1 MPPATEAHDEPGANP
16 NPTPAPTPTPNPNPN
31 PTPTPTP
38 TPNPNLR
45 AVFPQIWTRRAIQGS
60 QMSHDAYS
68 CNKYPNSRPFPTRRP
83 ADYQHVGQACTHP
96 GSTHGIRGLG

>member
-1 MPPATEAHDEPGANP
+1 M
-16 NPTPAPTPTPNPNPN
+16 
-31 PTPTPTP
+31 
-38 TPNPNLR
+38 
-45 AVFPQIWTRRAIQGS
+45 FPQIWTRRAIQGS